1 MLASVALYEV
11 QGLTKSF
18 GDLAVL
24 RGVDLQVERGE
35 LVTIMGDS
43 GSGKS
48 LLFKLML
55 GLREPDAGR
64 LIFDGKDMTGAPES
78 EWLTV
83 RRRIG
88 IAFQEPAL
96 FDSMSVFDNIA
107 YGIREQSLLPEDA
120 IPRRVSETLAAVG
133 LPGIEEMAPA
143 SLSGGMQKRVGIARA
158 IAMRP
163 EMVIYDEPTE
173 GLDPINVTRVNRLM
187 LALRERFAVTTV
199 VATHNMRSAFETSDR
214 LILLHEGQAVLT
226 GTPKDFR
233 ESSDPRLA
241 DFVRASEMRLPRPSE
256 APPSPS

>member
-1 MLASVALYEV
+1 MALYEV
-11 QGLTKSF
+11 RGLHKAF
-18 GDLAVL
+18 GESEVL
-24 RGVDLQVERGE
+24 RGVDLSIERGE

-55 GLREPDAGR
+55 GLHEPDSGA
-64 LIFDGKDMTGAPES
+64 LVFDGQDMAGADEAA
-78 EWLTV
+78 WLAV

-88 IAFQEPAL
+88 ISFQEPAL

-107 YGIREQSLLPEDA
+107 YGLREQRLLPEPKIA
-120 IPRRVSETLAAVG
+120 RRVTETLAAVG
-133 LPGIEEMAPA
+133 LPGIEDMAPA

-163 EMVIYDEPTE
+163 EMVLYDEPTE

-187 LALRERFAVTTV
+187 LALRERLEVTTF

-214 LILLHEGQAVLT
+214 LILLHEGKAVIT
-226 GTPKDFR
+226 GTPAELRAMD
-233 ESSDPRLA
+233 DPRLA

-256 APPSPS
+256 APPAR

>member
-48 LLFKLML
+48 LLFKLMR
-55 GLREPDAGR
+55 GRREPDAGR

-120 IPRRVSETLAAVG
+120 IPRRVSETLAAVV
-133 LPGIEEMAPA
+133 E
-143 SLSGGMQKRVGIARA
+143 
-158 IAMRP
+158 
-163 EMVIYDEPTE
+163 
-173 GLDPINVTRVNRLM
+173 DPVHCLLYVVFM
-187 LALRERFAVTTV
+187 LG
-199 VATHNMRSAFETSDR
+199 SCAF
-214 LILLHEGQAVLT
+214 
-226 GTPKDFR
+226 
-233 ESSDPRLA
+233 
-241 DFVRASEMRLPRPSE
+241 
-256 APPSPS
+256 